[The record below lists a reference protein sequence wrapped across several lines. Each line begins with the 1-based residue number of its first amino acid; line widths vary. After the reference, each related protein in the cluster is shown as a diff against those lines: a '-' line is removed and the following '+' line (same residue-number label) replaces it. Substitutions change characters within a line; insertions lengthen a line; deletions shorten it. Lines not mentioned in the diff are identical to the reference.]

1 MDTKVSKVAMRNYEG
16 VRKMSLEEA
25 EAMLNNKYAKRQ
37 NWVLADPDW
46 EVVDGCLHRKAKK
59 ENKKD
64 KE

>member
-46 EVVDGCLHRKAKK
+46 EVVDGSLHRKAKK
-59 ENKKD
+59 ETKEKK
-64 KE
+64 